1 MLFLFS
7 IPFFSF
13 GKRRGGGGVRG
24 EVEVCTIACARIVLK
39 FKH

>member
-13 GKRRGGGGVRG
+13 GKRAGGGGG
-24 EVEVCTIACARIVLK
+24 TGGKWKCAQ
-39 FKH
+39 